1 MRLRPYA
8 EEDLFEILDVW
19 YRASQIAHSFL
30 SEDFLSAERQEI
42 AERWIPMAD
51 TTVCEVGE
59 RVVGFMSLIGT
70 EVGGIFVDPEHQ
82 RKGIGS
88 ALLDQACRSQ
98 PHLELDV
105 LEKNSIGRGFY
116 EAYGFELVDRH
127 IDDDTGQP
135 ALRLRFG

>member
-51 TTVCEVGE
+51 TTVC
-59 RVVGFMSLIGT
+59 